1 MMVVVMGICLLDY
14 DFTYTARD
22 GLRHALEG
30 QTTVDGLIASLREFG
45 ESLLNGTP
53 AEEQIPLPQSV
64 PVNADDP
71 QTIPEIKI
79 PAVDGG
85 ESKSPV
91 PELSAYPG
99 P

>member
-1 MMVVVMGICLLDY
+1 MGICLLDY

-30 QTTVDGLIASLREFG
+30 HTTVDGLLSALQEFG
-45 ESLLNGTP
+45 EGILNGAP
-53 AEEQIPLPQSV
+53 AEDQILLPQSV
-64 PVNADDP
+64 PVNADEP
-71 QTIPEIKI
+71 QPTPEIKL
-79 PAVDGG
+79 PAVDGD

-91 PELSAYPG
+91 PELSAYPE